1 MLIAEILDN
10 YFKNLSVQIMK
21 KIFYLASAAAVLF
34 AGCAKD
40 DTEALA
46 PVSTDAASV
55 LSASVYTGEVTRTY
69 LGEDRKFRWSAGDA
83 IGVFDNGTNSAQ
95 NVVFSLPNECDGQEN
110 GKFVSMDHKLLCGKT
125 HFAYYP
131 YTVNMKKAA
140 SADDLEL
147 TILANQNFRD
157 GSFTPMTA
165 PAVCPEF
172 TVEEVDG
179 VGEANITMYPVADYL
194 NVAIEGTAP
203 IKTLTL
209 SMSSDAEGTE
219 AIYLAGTAKLT
230 PVGSKDA
237 GYAEGFRQYLTVP
250 ADAEST
256 WSPEITLT
264 CGQLTDALCH
274 TEKEYMFVIPANVVA
289 KAKNTPVYVK
299 IVVNKGEKNEVT
311 FTKELVYTS
320 ARPQLS
326 NMIFNVNDGKDKDGN
341 IIPLMYNPSNAVII
355 KDQLDLLTYI
365 REYNEGTKADAFLCS
380 VAELD
385 FSRDAMIKIS
395 TEMGGQ
401 NADISNYLANGFPCI
416 KSFSNTITGNG
427 AVIKDVQ
434 IDDMNGIFGE
444 LAEGAAIS
452 GITFENVTAAK
463 DKDVYGVLLT
473 KNAAGDA
480 KIEDIT
486 IKNCTASAI
495 FGEVRPSGL
504 AKLNVVVDEGQNKNI
519 ASVAEEL
526 RMNEDLALKNVTDFN
541 VSGPLFGKV
550 GFGAGHRV
558 LSVEEAC
565 EVSDLLGTMKGNID
579 DGGVYSIL
587 IAGTSYWTG
596 GAVQATKTNTK
607 GEVEI
612 LYAEQLAYAAQSGA
626 TSVILMNNMELNG
639 SIVEKDNHPYIW
651 KRDSANA
658 IASINGNG
666 KTVSDVYMQSSEA
679 EGVQADLAPFT
690 ADAIS
695 NLNVDGVKI
704 YIITDEDTFVP
715 AKVAG
720 LSLKSNSVSK
730 VTVNNIDIEGVY
742 DGLNKGDIAY
752 AASMQPYVGLL
763 LAEAEDAQLSECVVA
778 GKSNIKGYI
787 GSLVGYATLKE
798 AEKEM
803 QVYDCTATLSID
815 PTAVSPM
822 KSATETLQ
830 EFENDY
836 NTSYYGQPIGVLKN
850 ASGAARTI
858 RFKGNVTPVMFLDKD
873 SDGAINVVVND
884 AQVK

>member
-1 MLIAEILDN
+1 
-10 YFKNLSVQIMK
+10 
-21 KIFYLASAAAVLF
+21 
-34 AGCAKD
+34 
-40 DTEALA
+40 
-46 PVSTDAASV
+46 
-55 LSASVYTGEVTRTY
+55 
-69 LGEDRKFRWSAGDA
+69 
-83 IGVFDNGTNSAQ
+83 
-95 NVVFSLPNECDGQEN
+95 
-110 GKFVSMDHKLLCGKT
+110 
-125 HFAYYP
+125 
-131 YTVNMKKAA
+131 MKKAA

-230 PVGSKDA
+230 PVGRKDA

-250 ADAEST
+250 ADPVSAQWST
-256 WSPEITLT
+256 DITLT

-444 LAEGAAIS
+444 LAKGAAIS

-550 GFGAGHRV
+550 GLGSAHRV

-612 LYAEQLAYAAQSGA
+612 LYAEQLAYAAQNGA

-639 SIVEKDNHPYIW
+639 SIVNKDNDHLYIW
-651 KRDSANA
+651 ERDAASA

-679 EGVQADLAPFT
+679 GGVQADLAPFT

-695 NLNVDGVKI
+695 NLTVDGVKI

-730 VTVNNIDIEGVY
+730 VTVNNIDIEGIY

-752 AASMQPYVGLL
+752 AASMQPHVGLL
-763 LAEAEDAQLSECVVA
+763 LAEAEDAQLNECVVA
-778 GKSNIKGYI
+778 GTSNIKGYI
-787 GSLVGYATLKE
+787 GSLVGYATLNV

-803 QVYDCTATLSID
+803 QVYDCTATLTID
-815 PTAVSPM
+815 ADAVRPLV
-822 KSATETLQ
+822 SAKETLQ
-830 EFENDY
+830 ELKNDY

-873 SDGAINVVVND
+873 NSNGAINVVVNNV
-884 AQVK
+884 QVK

>member
-1 MLIAEILDN
+1 
-10 YFKNLSVQIMK
+10 
-21 KIFYLASAAAVLF
+21 
-34 AGCAKD
+34 
-40 DTEALA
+40 
-46 PVSTDAASV
+46 
-55 LSASVYTGEVTRTY
+55 
-69 LGEDRKFRWSAGDA
+69 
-83 IGVFDNGTNSAQ
+83 
-95 NVVFSLPNECDGQEN
+95 
-110 GKFVSMDHKLLCGKT
+110 
-125 HFAYYP
+125 
-131 YTVNMKKAA
+131 MKKAA

-179 VGEANITMYPVADYL
+179 VGKANITMYPVADYL

-209 SMSSDAEGTE
+209 SMSSDE
-219 AIYLAGTAKLT
+219 AGETPIYLAGTAKLT
-230 PVGSKDA
+230 PVGRKDA

-250 ADAEST
+250 EDPVSAQWST
-256 WSPEITLT
+256 DITLT

-365 REYNEGTKADAFLCS
+365 REYNAGTKADAFLCS

-401 NADISNYLANGFPCI
+401 NADISNYLANGFPSI
-416 KSFSNTITGNG
+416 KSFSKNTITGNG
-427 AVIKDVQ
+427 AVISGVE
-434 IDDMNGIFGE
+434 INNETGIFGE
-444 LAEGAAIS
+444 VLGGGIS
-452 GITFENVTAAK
+452 GITFKDVVAK
-463 DKDVYGVLLT
+463 DVLLT
-473 KNAAGDA
+473 GNIKNST
-480 KIEDIT
+480 IEDVTIDNCVANSIFGDVRPDALAGITVVDEKAEKSITNVAKVLRLGSNLT
-486 IKNCTASAI
+486 IKNIET
-495 FGEVRPSGL
+495 
-504 AKLNVVVDEGQNKNI
+504 
-519 ASVAEEL
+519 
-526 RMNEDLALKNVTDFN
+526 FN
-541 VSGPLFGKV
+541 VGGPLFANV
-550 GFGAGHRV
+550 GLGSGSHQV
-558 LSVEEAC
+558 ITVEEPC
-565 EVSDLLGTMKGNID
+565 EVSDLLGSMVPVAAN
-579 DGGVYSIL
+579 DGDVYSIL

-596 GAVQATKTNTK
+596 GAVQATKTNAK
-607 GEVEI
+607 SEVEI
-612 LYAEQLAYAAQSGA
+612 LYAEQLAYAAQNGA
-626 TSVILMNNMELNG
+626 TNVILMNNMDLSG
-639 SIVEKDNHPYIW
+639 SIVNKDNDHLYIW
-651 KRDSANA
+651 ERDAANA

-679 EGVQADLAPFT
+679 SGVQADLAPFT
-690 ADAIS
+690 AGTIS

-720 LSLKSNSVSK
+720 LSLTSNSVSK
-730 VTVNNIDIEGVY
+730 VTVNNIDIEGIY

-752 AASMQPYVGLL
+752 AASMQPHVGLL

-787 GSLVGYATLKE
+787 GSLVGYATLNV

-803 QVYDCTATLSID
+803 QVYDCTATLAID
-815 PTAVSPM
+815 TDAVRPLV
-822 KSATETLQ
+822 SAAETLQ
-830 EFENDY
+830 KFENDF

-858 RFKGNVTPVMFLDKD
+858 RFKGNVTPVMFQDAA
-873 SDGAINVVVND
+873 STGAIIVVVND

>member
-1 MLIAEILDN
+1 
-10 YFKNLSVQIMK
+10 MK
-21 KIFYLASAAAVLF
+21 KIFYFASVAAIVLS
-34 AGCAKD
+34 GCSKD
-40 DTEALA
+40 DTEISPVDNGALSKIVA
-46 PVSTDAASV
+46 TVEGND
-55 LSASVYTGEVTRTY
+55 TRTTLQDY
-69 LGEDRKFRWSAGDA
+69 MFVWSKGDA
-83 IGVFDNGTNSAQ
+83 IGVFDENANSAQ
-95 NVVFSLPNECDGQEN
+95 NVAFTLIPEDDGKAN
-110 GKFVSMDHKLLCGKT
+110 GTFVSKDYELLCGKNYI
-125 HFAYYP
+125 AYYP
-131 YTVNMKKAA
+131 YTAGIEKP
-140 SADDLEL
+140 SAVTDLKL
-147 TILANQNFRD
+147 QVLPNQNYSD
-157 GSFTPMTA
+157 ASVTTLSV
-165 PAVCPEF
+165 PAVAKNF
-172 TVEEVDG
+172 EVSED
-179 VGEANITMYPVADYL
+179 GEAAISMQSLVSYVEFKVNTIVPINKLTLKIKNADGTYL
-194 NVAIEGTAP
+194 NI
-203 IKTLTL
+203 
-209 SMSSDAEGTE
+209 
-219 AIYLAGTAKLT
+219 AGTGTIKKYTLDKATRYYLSNDNMDSESIVLT
-230 PVGSKDA
+230 CGRKTDTSCHEENTYVFVIPGGLVGCGAATTGEIYVND
-237 GYAEGFRQYLTVP
+237 
-250 ADAEST
+250 DAESFAT
-256 WSPEITLT
+256 RSF
-264 CGQLTDALCH
+264 GAGSAAAK
-274 TEKEYMFVIPANVVA
+274 KENAYLFFN
-289 KAKNTPVYVK
+289 
-299 IVVNKGEKNEVT
+299 
-311 FTKELVYTS
+311 TKE
-320 ARPQLS
+320 
-326 NMIFNVNDGKDKDGN
+326 DGKLVV
-341 IIPLMYNPSNAVII
+341 PTYNPKDAVII
-355 KDQLDLLTYI
+355 KDQLELLTYI
-365 REYNEGTKADAFLCS
+365 REYNAATEPADKKDAYLCS
-380 VAELD
+380 DAVLD

-473 KNAAGDA
+473 KDAAVGA

-612 LYAEQLAYAAQSGA
+612 LYAEQLAYAAQNGA

-679 EGVQADLAPFT
+679 GGVQADLAPFT

-695 NLNVDGVKI
+695 NLTVDGVKI

-730 VTVNNIDIEGVY
+730 VTVNNIDIEGIY

-752 AASMQPYVGLL
+752 AASMQPHVGLL

-778 GKSNIKGYI
+778 GTSNIKGYI
-787 GSLVGYATLKE
+787 GSLVGYATLNV

-803 QVYDCTATLSID
+803 QVYDCTATLTID
-815 PTAVSPM
+815 TDAVRPLV
-822 KSATETLQ
+822 SAAETLQ
-830 EFENDY
+830 KFENDF

-858 RFKGNVTPVMFLDKD
+858 RFKGNVTPVMFQDAA
-873 SDGAINVVVND
+873 STGAINVVVND

>member
-1 MLIAEILDN
+1 
-10 YFKNLSVQIMK
+10 MK

-179 VGEANITMYPVADYL
+179 VGKANITMYPVADYL

-209 SMSSDAEGTE
+209 SMSSDE
-219 AIYLAGTAKLT
+219 AGETPIYLAGTAKLT
-230 PVGSKDA
+230 PVGRKDA

-250 ADAEST
+250 ADPVSAQWST
-256 WSPEITLT
+256 DITLT

-299 IVVNKGEKNEVT
+299 IVVNKGDEKNEVT

-365 REYNEGTKADAFLCS
+365 REYNAATEPADKKDAFLCS
-380 VAELD
+380 VAVLD

-401 NADISNYLANGFPCI
+401 NADISNYLANGFPSI

-427 AVIKDVQ
+427 AVISGVE
-434 IDDMNGIFGE
+434 INNETGIFGE
-444 LAEGAAIS
+444 VLGGGIS
-452 GITFENVTAAK
+452 GITFKDVVAK
-463 DKDVYGVLLT
+463 DVLLT
-473 KNAAGDA
+473 GNIKNST
-480 KIEDIT
+480 IEDVTIDNCVANSIFGDVRPDALAGITVVDEKAEKSITNVAKVLRLGSNLT
-486 IKNCTASAI
+486 IKNIET
-495 FGEVRPSGL
+495 
-504 AKLNVVVDEGQNKNI
+504 
-519 ASVAEEL
+519 
-526 RMNEDLALKNVTDFN
+526 FN
-541 VSGPLFGKV
+541 VGGPLFANV
-550 GFGAGHRV
+550 GLGSGSHQV
-558 LSVEEAC
+558 ITVEEPC
-565 EVSDLLGTMKGNID
+565 EVSDLLGSMVPVAAGNKD
-579 DGGVYSIL
+579 VYSIL

-596 GAVQATKTNTK
+596 GAVKATKTNTK

-612 LYAEQLAYAAQSGA
+612 LYAEQLAYAAQNGA
-626 TSVILMNNMELNG
+626 TNVILMNNMDLSG
-639 SIVEKDNHPYIW
+639 SIVNKDKDHLYIW
-651 KRDSANA
+651 ERDAANA

-679 EGVQADLAPFT
+679 GGTQLEAGYIQANLAPFT

-695 NLNVDGVKI
+695 NLTVDGVKI

-730 VTVNNIDIEGVY
+730 VTVNNIDIEGIY

-752 AASMQPYVGLL
+752 AASMQPHVGLL

-787 GSLVGYATLKE
+787 GSLVGYATLNV

-803 QVYDCTATLSID
+803 QVYDCTATLAID
-815 PTAVSPM
+815 TVAVRPLV
-822 KSATETLQ
+822 SATETLQ
-830 EFENDY
+830 KLENDF

-850 ASGAARTI
+850 TSGAARTI

-873 SDGAINVVVND
+873 NSNGAINVVVNNV
-884 AQVK
+884 QVK